1 MQVPIATSLKEVY
14 PEDALASQEERWKI
28 VLGKFMDEY
37 GRPAEFVSRSPGRVN
52 LIGEHIDYSL
62 YQVLPMAITAD
73 VLVAVAVHPTPPG
86 SPSKIRLSNCDAS
99 KFRSREFE
107 ILPEGDVYIDAAT
120 HEWSNYFKAGLN
132 GVCQLLRKRKSK
144 LEKFTP
150 ASMDILVH
158 GTVPTGSGLSS
169 STSFVCAS
177 ALAVMAANG
186 EDADGID
193 KNELC
198 RVTIVS
204 ERAVGVNS
212 GGMDQV
218 ASVFSLRGSATYVS
232 FVPELSA
239 EPVGFPSLEPGLTF
253 MVAQTFVSSFKQVTA
268 PVCYNLRVV
277 ECSLASALLAKLS
290 GLKKVLPVDDSPLKV
305 SLRGFHNTYFEE
317 KYSIEDNFK
326 TSTKEFQA
334 QLELLIAFVKDN
346 LQQEEGYTREEIAD
360 LLDISV
366 DEINKRYM
374 SQFVVQADRFKLR
387 QRSLHVFSEALRVLK
402 FKALLSSTPASVS
415 GDALLRKLGDLM
427 NEAQDSCRE
436 LYDCSCAELDEL
448 CELARGVGAY
458 GSRLTGAG
466 WGGCS
471 VHLLPKDKI
480 HEVKHAWEKNYYKK
494 KWPDISEEKLGEA
507 VVVSEPSSG
516 SFLYKVTDGKAV

>member
-1 MQVPIATSLKEVY
+1 
-14 PEDALASQEERWKI
+14 
-28 VLGKFMDEY
+28 
-37 GRPAEFVSRSPGRVN
+37 
-52 LIGEHIDYSL
+52 
-62 YQVLPMAITAD
+62 MAIIAD
-73 VLVAVAVHPTPPG
+73 VLVAVAVHPTSLG
-86 SPSKIRLSNCDAS
+86 SPSKVRLSNCEAS

-107 ILPEGDVYIDAAT
+107 IPPGGDVYIDAAS

-132 GVCQLLRKRKSK
+132 GVCQLLRKRNTKSAQ
-144 LEKFTP
+144 FTP
-150 ASMDILVH
+150 VSMDILVH

-186 EDADGID
+186 EEVID

-198 RVTIVS
+198 QVTIVS

-239 EPVGFPSLEPGLTF
+239 EPVGFPSSDSELTF
-253 MVAQTFVSSFKQVTA
+253 VVAQTFVSSYKQVTA

-290 GLKKVLPVDDSPLKV
+290 GLKRELPADDSPLRV

-317 KYSIEDNFK
+317 KYSIQDNFK
-326 TSTKEFQA
+326 TSTKDFQA
-334 QLELLIAFVKDN
+334 QLELLIALVKTN
-346 LQQEEGYTREEIAD
+346 LVQEDGYTREEIAD
-360 LLDISV
+360 QLELSV
-366 DEINKRYM
+366 DGLNERYM
-374 SQFVVQADRFKLR
+374 SKFAVRADRFKLR

-402 FKALLSSTPASVS
+402 FKEMLSSPPPSLS

-448 CELARGVGAY
+448 CQLARGVGAY

-471 VHLLPKDKI
+471 VHLLPKHKVN
-480 HEVKHAWEKNYYKK
+480 EVKHSWEENYYRK
-494 KWPDISEEKLGEA
+494 KWPEISEEKLGEA
-507 VVVSEPSSG
+507 IVVSEPGSG
-516 SFLYKVTDGKAV
+516 SFLLKIIDPNVF